1 MTPLDYG
8 TNMAEQMGIPG
19 INLNPSTSAMTQLNF
34 QNIRNLGANSNQPLI
49 TNQNDFQVFDSV
61 TWIKNKHTFKLG
73 GSVTWRSREILN
85 ADTIVGNFS
94 FNNNM
99 TSNCAGTVSG
109 CTLNTNTGFD
119 VASFLLGYATTKSRN
134 LFDAATYT
142 EKRPEYAVYAQDDFR
157 VSSKLTLNL
166 GVRYEVFVPW
176 VEVDNRQSNFDE
188 STGKFVLAAD
198 NAVINGVNV
207 GRYLQ
212 TYSKG
217 DVGPRFGFAYDV
229 FGTGRTILRGG
240 VGKYWNFT
248 PGGTS
253 SSKAQ
258 NPPFLQST
266 ALTAS
271 PNTSYSPSLKV
282 SDGLPPPPGV
292 DPNRPPSGT
301 TRSIFD
307 INFRDGNT
315 LNWNV
320 NIQQQFF
327 TNYMVEV
334 AYAGAQGRDYI
345 LKGDPNE
352 PPATVGVTNSN
363 LLRPYFTISP
373 ALRTLGQ
380 VQSKSILN
388 YHALLVKLQRRFA
401 NGFSLLG
408 AYTFAK
414 ALDYT
419 SDNDGTV
426 TVLNVYNIAGYNY
439 GPADYDIKHTL
450 SLSGMYEAPWAREK
464 WYGGWQMSGILYWR
478 TGFAFPVTQTQG
490 VQSTGTGNRPDTI
503 GDGTLER
510 PHHRQVVQH
519 RRLHAPRGH
528 HGDLWQ
534 HRAQHA
540 ARARALQHRHVAHQV
555 HEDRPHDPRA
565 AVRGVQRPQ
574 PPAVQLPAELH
585 DRQRRR
591 GHDHLDADQPG
602 LLDLRHDG
610 AQHPVRGEADVLM
623 PSEPPSVAPEGPAAR
638 AAGPFAAVPAGAV
651 GPPAVS
657 GRYGRR
663 LESSGR
669 CPRPRCP

>member
-1 MTPLDYG
+1 M
-8 TNMAEQMGIPG
+8 
-19 INLNPSTSAMTQLNF
+19 
-34 QNIRNLGANSNQPLI
+34 
-49 TNQNDFQVFDSV
+49 
-61 TWIKNKHTFKLG
+61 
-73 GSVTWRSREILN
+73 
-85 ADTIVGNFS
+85 
-94 FNNNM
+94 
-99 TSNCAGTVSG
+99 
-109 CTLNTNTGFD
+109 
-119 VASFLLGYATTKSRN
+119 
-134 LFDAATYT
+134 
-142 EKRPEYAVYAQDDFR
+142 
-157 VSSKLTLNL
+157 
-166 GVRYEVFVPW
+166 
-176 VEVDNRQSNFDE
+176 
-188 STGKFVLAAD
+188 AAD

-450 SLSGMYEAPWAREK
+450 SLSGMYEAPLGAAEVVRGMADERHPLLSHRLRVP
-464 WYGGWQMSGILYWR
+464 GHADAGRAVHRRPATDR
-478 TGFAFPVTQTQG
+478 TRSETGRRATPR
-490 VQSTGTGNRPDTI
+490 STGGSTSTPTRPPRTLRGPMATPGATRCEGPGPSTSTCRSSSTRGSAVRPSSCGVRRSTSSTIRSSNFRPNSTI
-503 GDGTLER
+503 GNAAAGTIT
-510 PHHRQVVQH
+510 V
-519 RRLHAPRGH
+519 
-528 HGDLWQ
+528 
-534 HRAQHA
+534 
-540 ARARALQHRHVAHQV
+540 
-555 HEDRPHDPRA
+555 
-565 AVRGVQRPQ
+565 
-574 PPAVQLPAELH
+574 
-585 DRQRRR
+585 
-591 GHDHLDADQPG
+591 DADQPG

-610 AQHPVRGEADVLM
+610 AQHPVRGEAVVL
-623 PSEPPSVAPEGPAAR
+623 G
-638 AAGPFAAVPAGAV
+638 
-651 GPPAVS
+651 
-657 GRYGRR
+657 
-663 LESSGR
+663 
-669 CPRPRCP
+669 